1 MPRPIAAK
9 RLYDILERVDAERS
23 VSVEAL
29 AESFGVSRE
38 TIRRDLKTLAAQG
51 RLDVVHGGA
60 LKRGVGE
67 PPYAERVRENAAGKT
82 AIGRAAA
89 ALVEPGMVVLLDSG
103 ATTHA
108 VAVALAASPPKDVSV
123 CATSLVDALL
133 LSRAGLKVT
142 VLGGEVDPD
151 DGATVGVDVIA
162 ALARH
167 RVDLVFVGVGGI
179 TMEGD
184 VTVFSRLAAETR
196 SVMIDVARQSYL
208 IADHGKFGRA
218 GPARITW
225 TRAPSGVIVDTPPP
239 RQMKASLAAQQIPC
253 IVAKSA

>member
-1 MPRPIAAK
+1 MPRPIAAQ
-9 RLYDILERVDAERS
+9 RLYDILGRVDAERS
-23 VSVEAL
+23 VSVESL
-29 AESFGVSRE
+29 ADSFGVSRE

-67 PPYAERVRENAAGKT
+67 PPYAERTLENADGKA

-108 VAVALAASPPKDVSV
+108 IAVALAASPPQDVSV
-123 CATSLVDALL
+123 CATSLADALL

-162 ALARH
+162 ALLRH
-167 RVDLVFVGVGGI
+167 RIDIAFVGVGGI
-179 TMEGD
+179 TLEGD
-184 VTVFSRLAAETR
+184 VTVFSRVAAETR
-196 SVMIDVARQSYL
+196 SAMLDVARQGYL
-208 IADHGKFGRA
+208 VTDHAKFGRA

-225 TRAPSGVIVDTPPP
+225 TKPPAGLIVDAAPP
-239 RQMKASLAAQQIPC
+239 RQMKAALAAAKIGC
-253 IVAKSA
+253 IVASAL